1 MNQLPDEHKLKL
13 PVAYVD
19 IRFSVHATED
29 PEKIKKAAHSLFPAD
44 HITEVTFMEKVLRGY
59 YGNRIVLFKTRIKDE
74 EMIKAFVKKLS
85 ICLSE
90 QDKERIF
97 RESNLFVERGN
108 LYLRLDKQ
116 AALEGK
122 LELRKDDPIHIRIH
136 FKKKK
141 IIEICRELGIMP

>member
-1 MNQLPDEHKLKL
+1 LNQLPDEHKLKL

-59 YGNRIVLFKTRIKDE
+59 YGNRIVLFK
-74 EMIKAFVKKLS
+74 
-85 ICLSE
+85 SE

>member
-1 MNQLPDEHKLKL
+1 LNQLPDEHKLKL
-13 PVAYVD
+13 PIAYVD

-29 PEKIKKAAHSLFPAD
+29 PEKVKKAAYSLFPAD
-44 HITEVTFMEKVLRGY
+44 YITEVTFMEKVLRGY
-59 YGNRIVLFKTRIKDE
+59 YGNRIVLFKTRIKKG

-85 ICLSE
+85 ICLGE

-97 RESNLFVERGN
+97 RESNLFVESGN

-136 FKKKK
+136 FKKKE